1 MSEPLSIIA
10 IGALAVLTPP
20 QITDFW
26 LVVGALLAM
35 LAMQGVFWL
44 MTQPMNKRWMRNA
57 KLEGV
62 SKTFFKAG
70 PSLTLSDDWQT
81 SDQWERSHVVRALL
95 SFVALTLL
103 VISSSI

>member
-1 MSEPLSIIA
+1 
-10 IGALAVLTPP
+10 
-20 QITDFW
+20 
-26 LVVGALLAM
+26 
-35 LAMQGVFWL
+35 

-70 PSLTLSDDWQT
+70 PSLTLSDDWQ
-81 SDQWERSHVVRALL
+81 SSRVQWERSHVVRALL

-103 VISSSI
+103 VISASI